1 MSEEI
6 NKKIKVQGL
15 INGLTLGAVLS
26 VVSILYF
33 YFMILVAK
41 TAVTVTVGSVL
52 FSYVLPIGI
61 AILFCMSLRKKIGG
75 YWNVRQ
81 ATTGIFIMFFAS
93 YLLVFIIKDNI
104 FAKVIEPDMLKK
116 TETAMIAAL
125 NKLKA
130 ENPANAKD
138 ADVKIN
144 DMKKALEGEKSITVG
159 QQIQSLGISIIFLF
173 VLALIFAAFFKNER
187 QIYSSGTGGA
197 SA

>member
-1 MSEEI
+1 MTEER

-15 INGLTLGAVLS
+15 INGLILGAVLS

-33 YFMILVAK
+33 YFMIQVAK
-41 TAVTVTVGSVL
+41 TAVAITVGSVV

-61 AILFCMSLRKKIGG
+61 AILLCMSLRKKIGG

-93 YLLVFIIKDNI
+93 YLVVFIIKDNV
-104 FAKVIEPDMLKK
+104 FAKVIEPDMLQK
-116 TETAMIAAL
+116 TETAMVNAL

-138 ADVKIN
+138 VDAKIN

-159 QQIQSLGISIIFLF
+159 QQIQSFGITIIFLF
-173 VLALIFAAFFKNER
+173 VLALIFAAFFKNE
-187 QIYSSGTGGA
+187 QQQYSS
-197 SA
+197 

>member
-1 MSEEI
+1 MSEDI
-6 NKKIKVQGL
+6 NRRIKVQGL
-15 INGLTLGAVLS
+15 INGLILGGVLS
-26 VVSILYF
+26 VVSIIYF

-93 YLLVFIIKDNI
+93 YLLVFIIKDNV
-104 FAKVIEPDMLKK
+104 FAKVIEPDMLQK
-116 TETAMIAAL
+116 TETAMITAL

-138 ADVKIN
+138 VDAKIS
-144 DMKKALEGEKSITVG
+144 DMKKALEGEKNITVG

-173 VLALIFAAFFKNER
+173 VLALIFAAFFKNE
-187 QIYSSGTGGA
+187 QQVYSSGTGGA
-197 SA
+197 SV